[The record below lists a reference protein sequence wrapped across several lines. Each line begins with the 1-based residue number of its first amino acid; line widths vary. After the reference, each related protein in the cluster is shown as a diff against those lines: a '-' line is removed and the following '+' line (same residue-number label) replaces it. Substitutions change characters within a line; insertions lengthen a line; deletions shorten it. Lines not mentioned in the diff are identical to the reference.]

1 MKTTLNEKKI
11 QAIKQLKKLK
21 IYKPYINEFKEN
33 DTICFFEKYGGFGK
47 QYLALFGERCCFFAG
62 KELIWKWIYDIIKF

>member
-11 QAIKQLKKLK
+11 QAIKELKKLK

-33 DTICFFEKYGGFGK
+33 NTICFFEKYGGRHN
-47 QYLALFGERCCFFAG
+47 YHWCR
-62 KELIWKWIYDIIKF
+62 